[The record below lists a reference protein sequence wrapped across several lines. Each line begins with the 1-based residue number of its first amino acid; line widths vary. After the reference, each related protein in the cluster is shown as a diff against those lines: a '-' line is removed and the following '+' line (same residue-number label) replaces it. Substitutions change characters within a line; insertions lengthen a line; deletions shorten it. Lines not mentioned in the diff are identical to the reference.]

1 MWKIIARYSH
11 RMMTSPKTE
20 LACLLEGTRHQI
32 RRPAATLG
40 IAALGML
47 LAALSPLLQLHAGLP
62 DDAAVDAVLTFVGLL
77 PLELYFIPR
86 FLICTDAQRG
96 QNPHNP
102 PGGWRQRFEERW
114 LRAFGGKAVL
124 ALAVGIGL
132 SLAIIPGILVL
143 AAFGWMPL
151 RILLQGESLVQA
163 AKGSYRM
170 MLRAWQRVLLPVC
183 AMGGIY
189 LALIFLLS
197 SLVQLVVPDPTP
209 QVRLTHPAIWLGNF
223 LGSLLNLWLSTCLL
237 ALYHRVEGAPSLQ
250 NTLPRAG

>member
-1 MWKIIARYSH
+1 
-11 RMMTSPKTE
+11 MMTSPKTD

-47 LAALSPLLQLHAGLP
+47 LAALAPLLQLHAGLP

-86 FLICTDAQRG
+86 FLICADAQSG

-102 PGGWRQRFEERW
+102 PEGWRQRFEERW
-114 LRAFGGKAVL
+114 LRAFWGKALL
-124 ALAVGIGL
+124 ALAVGVGL

-143 AAFGWMPL
+143 AAFGWTPL
-151 RILLQGESLVQA
+151 RILLRGESLVQA
-163 AKGSYRM
+163 AKGSYQM
-170 MLRAWQRVLLPVC
+170 MLRAWQRVLLCVC
-183 AMGGIY
+183 AMGAIY
-189 LALIFLLS
+189 LALIMVLS
-197 SLVQLVVPDPTP
+197 SLVELVVPDPTP
-209 QVRLTHPAIWLGNF
+209 QVRLTHPLIWLGNF
-223 LGSLLNLWLSTCLL
+223 LGSLLSLWLSTCLL
-237 ALYHRVEGAPSLQ
+237 ALYHRVEGAAPLQ